1 MAADALAREGD
12 IAHFDAAAVQLRHFA
27 VQLLA
32 VAAVGVGEHGDMGL
46 GRLLGREHDHLAGG
60 DRVDLLGDRPA
71 LGLLGEVHR
80 LAVLDL
86 VEIALHQVLAV
97 RAGVQHAAALEL
109 DLVDTGHRAF
119 ADGLD
124 GQAELQG
131 VEGLAD
137 GLIRVVGEAEGA
149 GQAKGQAGDETSHA
163 HGYSCRAADV
173 RESAKPTTE
182 APGRSRR
189 MPGGR
194 RWRLALACVSLR
206 PGRPWPVVR
215 RGDAV

>member
-1 MAADALAREGD
+1 MAAGALAREGD
-12 IAHFDAAAVQLRHFA
+12 VTHLDAAAVQLGDFA

-32 VAAVGVGEHGDMGL
+32 VAAVGVGEHGDMRL
-46 GRLLGREHDHLAGG
+46 GRLLGREHHHLAGG
-60 DRVDLLGDRPA
+60 DGVDLLGDGAA

-97 RAGVQHAAALEL
+97 GAGVEHAAALEL
-109 DLVDTGHRAF
+109 DLIDAGHRAF
-119 ADGLD
+119 ADGFD

-137 GLIRVVGEAEGA
+137 GLVRVVGEADGA
-149 GQAKGQAGDETSHA
+149 GQAEGQAGDEAGHA

-173 RESAKPTTE
+173 RESSKPTTE
-182 APGRSRR
+182 GPGRSPRT
-189 MPGGR
+189 PGGR
-194 RWRLALACVSLR
+194 RWRLAWRV
-206 PGRPWPVVR
+206 
-215 RGDAV
+215 